1 MDQVTVKRQ
10 KKGWLISVP
19 ESQCGVFS
27 WIIMEGEAGLS
38 TCYGDEREPI
48 TAKGE
53 LDNWNGIKWDL

>member
-19 ESQCGVFS
+19 ESQYRVFS
-27 WIIMEGEAGLS
+27 WILTEGEAGLS
-38 TCYGDEREPI
+38 ACYEDEGEPI
-48 TAKGE
+48 VIDGD